1 MSNSVIERFKQI
13 SDNGKFGSQTLDPQ
27 MKYDVLAAIHSM
39 EELESVINALD
50 AHAKKRESLRKKLV
64 MNAQAA
70 LGNLIDMEDWKISDV
85 DAALKVLNSCRNEIA
100 RIEGEETTEKTFRK
114 LVQDGISAGR

>member
-1 MSNSVIERFKQI
+1 MSNSVIERFKTI
-13 SDNGKFGSQTLDPQ
+13 SANGKFGDQMLDAQ

-70 LGNLIDMEDWKISDV
+70 LGNLIDMEEWKISDV